1 MRAREGED
9 AIEEEGHLRREEDR
23 DPLREVKVPRVG
35 AVKERDALKD
45 VGVQEAQGSQGWSAV
60 EGSVENE
67 ADEDG
72 GAPGGQRDMVSSGS
86 MSTTFGHSRDEP
98 GRAYDVEASDPRRA
112 EEQQTAEDEPNDGVG
127 GSDHRSQSCE
137 RERER
142 QESFE
147 ILLLALWWHR
157 TARVGVPGPE
167 GERPSCEGSFGRV
180 AECPRRGVEIEERS
194 EGRKELWGWTF
205 RHQSL

>member
-45 VGVQEAQGSQGWSAV
+45 VGVQEAEGSQGWSAV

-72 GAPGGQRDMVSSGS
+72 GAPRGAARHGQQREHVDD
-86 MSTTFGHSRDEP
+86 F
-98 GRAYDVEASDPRRA
+98 
-112 EEQQTAEDEPNDGVG
+112 
-127 GSDHRSQSCE
+127 RSLT
-137 RERER
+137 R
-142 QESFE
+142 
-147 ILLLALWWHR
+147 
-157 TARVGVPGPE
+157 
-167 GERPSCEGSFGRV
+167 
-180 AECPRRGVEIEERS
+180 
-194 EGRKELWGWTF
+194 
-205 RHQSL
+205 